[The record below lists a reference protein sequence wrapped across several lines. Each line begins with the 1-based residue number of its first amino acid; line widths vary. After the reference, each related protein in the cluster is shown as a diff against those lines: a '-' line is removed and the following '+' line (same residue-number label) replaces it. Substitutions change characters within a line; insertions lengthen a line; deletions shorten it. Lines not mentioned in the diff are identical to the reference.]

1 MHVSLNDQDM
11 DSLHTC
17 TASLH
22 LGDARLELAIRDGG
36 VLSMVEKRC

>member
-1 MHVSLNDQDM
+1 MLMSLKDQDM
-11 DSLHTC
+11 NSLRTC

-22 LGDARLELAIRDGG
+22 VGDARLELAIRDGG